1 MDHENNNGAIDFDFF
16 RSLARELLGD
26 IRLAL
31 VSGTAPTKEVEAKV
45 AKAFRDSF
53 ESGLSSSLVGVVSA
67 IEAVRVPPNGMV
79 LFRIPPSMPEMATEA
94 LRRDMRHIA
103 TELRARLGR
112 APIILVVPDGVDA
125 QVVEFEEEAGEET
138 DKAAPSAATHAV
150 ERQLHAFDAN
160 ALRDLVIDA
169 LPDPD
174 LGTVSVLPLASSV
187 ETHPTGARMAKHT
200 VRILVPRGS
209 YEDPEAQVN
218 IREAAQ
224 EYADKLGATLVVSVA
239 VDGAVPFRTE
249 DYTLTPSPRR

>member
-1 MDHENNNGAIDFDFF
+1 
-16 RSLARELLGD
+16 
-26 IRLAL
+26 
-31 VSGTAPTKEVEAKV
+31 
-45 AKAFRDSF
+45 
-53 ESGLSSSLVGVVSA
+53 
-67 IEAVRVPPNGMV
+67 
-79 LFRIPPSMPEMATEA
+79 MATEA

-125 QVVEFEEEAGEET
+125 QVVEFETDEEDLREDGHAVGEEF
-138 DKAAPSAATHAV
+138 DNRREA